1 MSNANFPNGGG
12 NTIGN
17 VTGVSGTSMGHNGQ
31 SGAGGPKPTVSG
43 NANPGNT
50 KPPRAPE
57 GPVPMPK

>member
-1 MSNANFPNGGG
+1 MTNG
-12 NTIGN
+12 IGD
-17 VTGVSGTSMGHNGQ
+17 VKGVSGTSMGHNGQ